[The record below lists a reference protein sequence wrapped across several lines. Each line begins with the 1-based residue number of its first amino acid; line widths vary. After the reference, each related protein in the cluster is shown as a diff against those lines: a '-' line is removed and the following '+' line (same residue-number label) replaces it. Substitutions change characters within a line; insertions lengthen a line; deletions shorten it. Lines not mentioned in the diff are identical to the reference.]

1 MAKNDIAPVNDQ
13 LINQAQVVQGAD
25 GAIALKVEQT
35 KLPEFW
41 GNKTKDSITANEF
54 VKRINNMAK
63 TNNWADN
70 IAFSNFAMALHRY
83 ANTLLT
89 AKSPWKR

>member
-1 MAKNDIAPVNDQ
+1 
-13 LINQAQVVQGAD
+13 
-25 GAIALKVEQT
+25 
-35 KLPEFW
+35 
-41 GNKTKDSITANEF
+41 
-54 VKRINNMAK
+54 MAK

>member
-63 TNNWADN
+63 TNN
-70 IAFSNFAMALHRY
+70 
-83 ANTLLT
+83 
-89 AKSPWKR
+89 